1 MAHSEAKRRADQIP
15 KKLSAHTAAIIVVI
29 VVNFIAAFACMAG
42 ADAIMSRYRLAV
54 TNESNLIATQV
65 VAHGGG
71 VRESFGDIPPGET
84 VARSFWIKGD
94 GELLLTATYG
104 TEQIEVVV
112 DPYVTNS
119 LGADVRMKISDQ
131 VLPDYQDGFSPPRK

>member
-1 MAHSEAKRRADQIP
+1 
-15 KKLSAHTAAIIVVI
+15 
-29 VVNFIAAFACMAG
+29 
-42 ADAIMSRYRLAV
+42 
-54 TNESNLIATQV
+54 
-65 VAHGGG
+65 